1 MKIDQSFVRD
11 LCTNPEDAAIVQAV
25 IQLGL
30 GLNLAIIAEG
40 AETAEQVQ
48 MLRDKGCQQVQG
60 YFFSRPLPAAEFEAF
75 LANFEV
81 TPRPL

>member
-1 MKIDQSFVRD
+1 MLDEFRI
-11 LCTNPEDAAIVQAV
+11 AAVQKT
-25 IQLGL
+25 LR
-30 GLNLAIIAEG
+30 
-40 AETAEQVQ
+40 ETAEQVQ

-81 TPRPL
+81 IPAPL